1 MAVVWGGPHAALAG
15 SLRQRFS
22 EGRFVKEEFMRI
34 LATVLALL
42 MVSACASEAQ
52 RKARFYQAM
61 DPFVGGTAD
70 DLVLAKG
77 PPTNS
82 FTLTTGGRVFEYT
95 QRQTVT
101 SGGGSYP
108 VGGPV
113 VVADGHGG
121 GWVLPPVYHRVPVT
135 TAEYYCK
142 ILVRI
147 SPANLVESW
156 SAEGN
161 GCY

>member
-1 MAVVWGGPHAALAG
+1 
-15 SLRQRFS
+15 
-22 EGRFVKEEFMRI
+22 VKEECLRI
-34 LATVLALL
+34 LVAVLALL
-42 MVSACASEAQ
+42 LLSACASEAQ

-77 PPTNS
+77 PPSNS

-101 SGGGSYP
+101 SGGDSYP
-108 VGGPV
+108 IGGPV
-113 VVADGHGG
+113 VVSDRHGG
-121 GWVLPPVYHRVPVT
+121 GWVLPPVYHRIPVT

-147 SPANLVESW
+147 SPANVVESW